1 MKQLSEKQ
9 LEKVWSKQAK
19 TYQKSYDK
27 KPDYLAHFA
36 VIEQTIASGIGGVA
50 NKKILDV
57 GSGTAI
63 TSAYL
68 AKKRKFV
75 WIILILV
82 WLVDM
87 HQKKMFS

>member
-50 NKKILDV
+50 DKKN
-57 GSGTAI
+57 S
-63 TSAYL
+63 
-68 AKKRKFV
+68 
-75 WIILILV
+75 
-82 WLVDM
+82 
-87 HQKKMFS
+87 